1 LVAFSIA
8 ARAVEHNYVTHSIMS
23 STTKPTT
30 DDDNEEHNPRHP
42 GDLINTYSVPTF
54 GDSDKKADNLE
65 LKGSG
70 EGRHRFKGRRRSST
84 GSRSLASSI
93 GDSIGNLMDVFD
105 RDSKTDDDEIDPED
119 TFATVTGAN
128 RYDPSIMAP
137 PNAVVDFDLDAM
149 SDSDNSFNQSSHEMD
164 ESYVIDEDT
173 GKRICVLTGNS
184 SGSFNDDDMKKNKSH
199 PMYRY
204 AVPSP
209 SPFCKQLIGVC
220 TIPIMIISSVGL
232 LLVAIKSGSSSSVL
246 KQEEQPDGR
255 SSLDILLYN
264 TEMAVNAACTREDA
278 SWANLSKCRELCK
291 ESMCC
296 LEVSQSKGCYRGNEK
311 SCIAHASCS
320 ALLAFPAQITKPYN
334 NEEEKLQ
341 LSEELIF
348 LCSESHLNID
358 ISSCQRKCRNHL
370 CCFEEDDQYNCADI
384 KGEEC
389 LVHAACESLVLSS
402 GN

>member
-1 LVAFSIA
+1 
-8 ARAVEHNYVTHSIMS
+8 M
-23 STTKPTT
+23 STTNPTT
-30 DDDNEEHNPRHP
+30 DDNEELHNPRHS
-42 GDLINTYSVPTF
+42 GELINTYSVPTF
-54 GDSDKKADNLE
+54 GDS
-65 LKGSG
+65 GTG
-70 EGRHRFKGRRRSST
+70 EGRHRFKVQRRRSSL
-84 GSRSLASSI
+84 GSLASSI

-149 SDSDNSFNQSSHEMD
+149 SDSDHSFNQTSHHDID

-173 GKRICVLTGNS
+173 GKRICVPTGNS
-184 SGSFNDDDMKKNKSH
+184 SNNFHDNDMKKNKSH

-204 AVPSP
+204 AFPSP
-209 SPFCKQLIGVC
+209 SPLCKQLIGVC
-220 TIPIMIISSVGL
+220 TIPIMIISSVVL
-232 LLVAIKSGSSSSVL
+232 LLVAIKTGSSSSSL
-246 KQEEQPDGR
+246 TQEEQPDGR

-296 LEVSQSKGCYRGNEK
+296 LEVSQSKSCYRGNEK

-341 LSEELIF
+341 LSEDLIF
-348 LCSESHLNID
+348 LCSESHLNIEMN
-358 ISSCQRKCRNHL
+358 SCQRKCRNHL

-389 LVHAACESLVLSS
+389 LVHAACKSLVLSS

>member
-1 LVAFSIA
+1 
-8 ARAVEHNYVTHSIMS
+8 M
-23 STTKPTT
+23 STTNPTT
-30 DDDNEEHNPRHP
+30 DDDEEHDPRP
-42 GDLINTYSVPTF
+42 GELINTYSVPTF
-54 GDSDKKADNLE
+54 GDSDKKKGSLFE
-65 LKGSG
+65 RKGSG
-70 EGRHRFKGRRRSST
+70 EGRHRFIGRRRSSL

-105 RDSKTDDDEIDPED
+105 RDSNEIDPED

-149 SDSDNSFNQSSHEMD
+149 SDSGHSLNQSSHDID

-173 GKRICVLTGNS
+173 GKRICVPTGNS
-184 SGSFNDDDMKKNKSH
+184 NSNFNDDGMKKKKKSH
-199 PMYRY
+199 PMY
-204 AVPSP
+204 
-209 SPFCKQLIGVC
+209 PFCKQLIGVC
-220 TIPIMIISSVGL
+220 IIPIMIISSVGL
-232 LLVAIKSGSSSSVL
+232 LLVAIKTGSSSSSL
-246 KQEEQPDGR
+246 TQEEQPDGR

-296 LEVSQSKGCYRGNEK
+296 LEVSQSKSCYRGNEK

-341 LSEELIF
+341 LSEDLIF
-348 LCSESHLNID
+348 LCSESHLNIEMN
-358 ISSCQRKCRNHL
+358 SCQRKCRNHL
-370 CCFEEDDQYNCADI
+370 CCFEEDDQYNCAEI

>member
-1 LVAFSIA
+1 
-8 ARAVEHNYVTHSIMS
+8 MS
-23 STTKPTT
+23 TAKPTT
-30 DDDNEEHNPRHP
+30 DDNEEHNPRP
-42 GDLINTYSVPTF
+42 GELINTYSVPTF
-54 GDSDKKADNLE
+54 GDSDKKKGKFE
-65 LKGSG
+65 RKGSG
-70 EGRHRFKGRRRSST
+70 EGRHRFKGRRRSSL

-137 PNAVVDFDLDAM
+137 PNAVVDFDHLDAM
-149 SDSDNSFNQSSHEMD
+149 SDSDNSFNQSSHDID

-173 GKRICVLTGNS
+173 GERICVPTGNS
-184 SGSFNDDDMKKNKSH
+184 NSNFNDDDMKKNKSH

-204 AVPSP
+204 AFPSP
-209 SPFCKQLIGVC
+209 SPFCKQLLGVC

-232 LLVAIKSGSSSSVL
+232 LLVAITTGSSSSSL
-246 KQEEQPDGR
+246 TQEEQPDGS

-296 LEVSQSKGCYRGNEK
+296 LEVSQSKSCYRGNEK

-341 LSEELIF
+341 LSEDLIF
-348 LCSESHLNID
+348 LCSESHLNIEMN
-358 ISSCQRKCRNHL
+358 SCQRKCRNHL